1 MRNNKNLFLNA
12 SGCPDP
18 TAHHALK
25 PIIQE
30 EADLD
35 RKVHTLVHVV
45 KFIVDCA
52 GFELIGRIQ
61 IKDKRTGK
69 EFR

>member
-1 MRNNKNLFLNA
+1 MGSNRNPYYNA

-18 TAHHALK
+18 TAYHALK

-45 KFIVDCA
+45 KFIIDA
-52 GFELIGRIQ
+52 TGFELIGRIQ